1 MRMALGSLVAALV
14 VSGCDGLTSVEGD
27 GGATGGGASG
37 GGVSGV
43 GGGSAGGSAVG
54 GGDAGGD
61 AGGSAAGGSAAGG
74 SAAGGSA
81 AGGSAGGSAAG
92 GSAAGGSAAG
102 GSAAGGS
109 AAGGSAAGGSAAG
122 GSAAGGSA
130 AGGSTAGGSAAGGS
144 AAGGS
149 AAGGGYVVVNDG
161 GFGLLSRPA
170 NPTCVAPARP
180 PSAVQVVRAFTG
192 ISFAAPIALAQGASD
207 PGRIYILEKAGRVRA
222 FPNVAS
228 VTTAQVTTPL
238 DFSTLVNN
246 SFNEGGALGLALH
259 PQWATRKELFVSYTR
274 TGRGGGNPLISV
286 ISRFRSSDNGATF
299 PLSGEERLLELDQP
313 FDNHNGGGIAFGP
326 DGFLY
331 IGFGD
336 GGSGNDPNNAG
347 QQLNTLHGKMLRID
361 VDVPFVSDGGAR
373 YGIPST
379 NPYAATGAPC
389 NQTTSSRTI
398 DAGPVVR
405 CAEIYAYGLRNPWRW
420 SFDRD
425 TGDLW
430 VGDVGQSTWEE
441 IDLVTLGGNYGWRT
455 CEGFHRTGSTS
466 TRCAT
471 AGLIDPVAALN
482 RSQSVSVTGGY
493 VYRGSAV
500 PSLFGQFVF
509 ADTYNS
515 SVYVVS
521 DHPTL
526 GRDGGVERIA
536 TAVGGL
542 GSFGQTLDG
551 EVFMLSLNNGQLFRF
566 QAASTDAGV
575 PFPATLSQTGCFTPT
590 LPTQPVPAL
599 IPYTVNAALWSD
611 GAAKE
616 RFFAIPDGARITVQA
631 DGDFEL
637 PNGSVTVKT
646 FSLNGQKIETR
657 LFVRHSDGQWAGY
670 TYEWRTDQSD
680 ADLLPGSKTKTVGT
694 QTWTYPSRGECLT
707 CHTAVAG
714 RTLGLELAQL
724 NGALAYPR
732 GVTANQVES
741 LAAVGYFAGALPGP
755 VASLPRLPDPFGA
768 MGTVEE
774 RARAYL
780 HANCSGCHRNGQGQ
794 GPADFRYGLSFLQT
808 NLCNRAPSNGNA
820 GVAGAL
826 IFTPMNPSQSLLSIR
841 TKALDTFRMPP
852 LGSAIVDAQ
861 GTALIDAWIN
871 SVNACP

>member
-1 MRMALGSLVAALV
+1 
-14 VSGCDGLTSVEGD
+14 
-27 GGATGGGASG
+27 
-37 GGVSGV
+37 
-43 GGGSAGGSAVG
+43 SA
-54 GGDAGGD
+54 
-61 AGGSAAGGSAAGG
+61 
-74 SAAGGSA
+74 
-81 AGGSAGGSAAG
+81 AGGSAAG

-130 AGGSTAGGSAAGGS
+130 AGGS

-170 NPTCVAPARP
+170 NPTCRAPARP

-192 ISFAAPIALAQGASD
+192 ISFSLPIAMAQGAGDS
-207 PGRIYILEKAGRVRA
+207 GRIYILEKAGRVRT
-222 FPNVAS
+222 FPSIAT
-228 VTTAQVTTPL
+228 VTPAQVTLAL
-238 DFSTLVNN
+238 DFSTRVNN

-274 TGRGGGNPLISV
+274 TGRGSGNPLISV
-286 ISRFRSSDNGATF
+286 ISRFRSADNGATF

-313 FDNHNGGGIAFGP
+313 YDNHNGGGIGFGP

-336 GGSGNDPNNAG
+336 GGAGNDPNNAG
-347 QQLNTLHGKMLRID
+347 QLLNTLHGKMLRIN
-361 VDVPFVSDGGAR
+361 VDVPFVNDGGVR

-379 NPYAATGAPC
+379 NPYASTGEPC

-398 DAGPVVR
+398 DAGAVVR
-405 CAEIYAYGLRNPWRW
+405 CAEIYALGLRNPWRW
-420 SFDRD
+420 SFDQQN
-425 TGDLW
+425 GDLW
-430 VGDVGQSTWEE
+430 VGDVGQSSWEE

-455 CEGFHRTGSTS
+455 CEGFHRTGSTT

-471 AGLIDPVAALN
+471 PGLIDPVAALN

-551 EVFMLSLNNGQLFRF
+551 EVFMLSLNNGQIFRF
-566 QAASTDAGV
+566 QAATLDAGV
-575 PFPATLSQTGCFTPT
+575 AFPTTLSQTGCFTT
-590 LPTQPVPAL
+590 ALPAQPVPAL

-611 GAAKE
+611 GADKE

-637 PNGSVTVKT
+637 PIGSVTVKT
-646 FSLNGQKIETR
+646 FSLGGQKIETR

-680 ADLLPGSKTKTVGT
+680 ADLLPGSKSKTVGT

-724 NGALAYPR
+724 NGTLTYPR

-741 LAAVGYFAGALPGP
+741 LAAVGYFAAALPGP
-755 VASLPRLPDPFGA
+755 AASLPRLPDPFGA
-768 MGTVEE
+768 TATVAA

-780 HANCSGCHRNGQGQ
+780 HSNCSGCHRNGQGQ
-794 GPADFRYGLSFLQT
+794 GPADFRYDISFLQM

-820 GVAGAL
+820 GVPGSVLLA
-826 IFTPMNPSQSLLSIR
+826 PMNPSQSLISVR
-841 TKALDTFRMPP
+841 TRALDTFRMPP
-852 LGSAIVDAQ
+852 LGSAIVDPQ

-871 SVNACP
+871 SVNVCP